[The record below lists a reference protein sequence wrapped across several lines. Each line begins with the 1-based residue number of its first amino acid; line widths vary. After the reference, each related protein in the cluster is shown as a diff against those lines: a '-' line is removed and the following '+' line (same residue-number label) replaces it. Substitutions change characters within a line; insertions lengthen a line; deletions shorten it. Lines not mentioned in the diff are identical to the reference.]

1 MTGANI
7 IEKRHF
13 RRIGCHIFSWFKNKA
28 DTSVAGLTTTVS
40 EISEG
45 GVRFHSSEPL
55 SPSEEYY
62 LFLEIPGRAAI
73 DAYVKPV
80 WSWREPHLKR
90 YETGA
95 CFVHL
100 HPEDQGSIR
109 TLVSSKL

>member
-1 MTGANI
+1 MASMNVD
-7 IEKRHF
+7 KRRF

-28 DTSVAGLTTTVS
+28 EEDAPGSATTVCD
-40 EISEG
+40 ISEG

-55 SPSEEYY
+55 SSTDEYY
-62 LFLEIPGRAAI
+62 LFLEIPGKEAI

-80 WSWREPHLKR
+80 WSYREPHSKV

-109 TLVSSKL
+109 QLVSSKL